1 MFQFF
6 NRPFVLFHGNSGA
19 LLEDKHRKS
28 RSVFFQDDFR
38 LGCDTR
44 TLLISRCELI
54 KRYRADATCLHVN
67 QRPVREISRRLSR
80 KRINSLPPTDGYRY
94 PAEGRFRTGAIP
106 VRRNNCCLR
115 DRTFISLPYNFT
127 CIIDTAALASQQLD
141 PRATGRLRS
150 SRD

>member
-1 MFQFF
+1 MNRSRLSDQSRENSRGSERVSRVFQFF
-6 NRPFVLFHGNSGA
+6 HRPFALFRGNSRA

-54 KRYRADATCLHVN
+54 KRYRAGATCLHVN

-106 VRRNNCCLR
+106 VRCNNCCLR
-115 DRTFISLPYNFT
+115 DRCVHF
-127 CIIDTAALASQQLD
+127 ASIQFHLHN
-141 PRATGRLRS
+141 
-150 SRD
+150 